1 MDWKTK
7 RRHIA
12 YIKMKTEND
21 ELVSG
26 TAKGFLCLFI
36 IGLCVFAT
44 LFLQKSMENDIP
56 VIKPTTTIISGKE
69 KGDSIILCSNEQR
82 LEYVE
87 GEMERIRDQ
96 YQMDIS
102 IGIDKLNSWIG
113 FWLAILTFVLMLAG
127 IWQYTQVRRH
137 DAAWEQHKAE
147 FDKIKQE
154 IESEREKLK
163 NETLKEKTKLET
175 TIFNLLRTLAALHDP
190 MMLMSTDE
198 RKRNIYDY
206 LHATQDL
213 IMRYHQ
219 IESKENFYNQ
229 DECLVFR
236 LIFTNLRINLCRS
249 FTLFSS
255 PSASLK
261 MQNFIRFLKQQE
273 EAAHYSNSLQRGVID
288 DFLKRFGELMQ
299 VLR

>member
-1 MDWKTK
+1 
-7 RRHIA
+7 
-12 YIKMKTEND
+12 
-21 ELVSG
+21 
-26 TAKGFLCLFI
+26 
-36 IGLCVFAT
+36 
-44 LFLQKSMENDIP
+44 MENDIP
-56 VIKPTTTIISGKE
+56 VIKPTTKTIISSQA
-69 KGDSIILCSNEQR
+69 KGDSIILGSGEQR

-87 GEMERIRDQ
+87 SEMERIRAQ

-147 FDKIKQE
+147 FNKIKQE

-163 NETLKEKTKLET
+163 NETLKEKTKIET

-198 RKRNIYDY
+198 RKRNICDY
-206 LHATQDL
+206 LRTAQNL

-219 IESKENFYNQ
+219 IASEENSYNQ

-261 MQNFIRFLKQQE
+261 IQNFIEFLKQQE
-273 EAAHYSNSLQRGVID
+273 EAAHYSNSWQREVID
-288 DFLKRFGELMQ
+288 DFLKRFGKLMQ